1 MMQPITHVVGAGL
14 AGLSAALRLTQAGHR
29 VVIYEA
35 GPQAGGRCRS
45 YFDEPLGCRIDNGN
59 HLLMSGNDA
68 AMSYLKLIGA
78 EDTLE
83 GPAGARYP
91 FVDLETGERWSLAPN
106 RGKLPW
112 WVLVP
117 GRRVP
122 GSRALDY
129 LAGLRFRKC
138 GPDATV
144 ADLVGQDARLY
155 RRFWEPLAV
164 AALNTEAKTAAAHL
178 LWPVL
183 EETFARGAE
192 FSRPLVARDG
202 LSESFV
208 DPALAWLAQRA
219 GTLRLSTRV
228 RKIGFHGNRAVSL
241 DLGGEVV
248 GLDQGDNLVLAV
260 PPAIATTL
268 VPHLVAPT
276 EYRPIV
282 NAHFRLDARDSVAG
296 VQILGVIGGTAEWI
310 FRRGTLA
317 SVTISAASHV
327 VDEEAEALA
336 LRIWRDVAA
345 GLGLGD
351 RPLPAWRI
359 VKEKRATFAETP
371 EQVKRRPEARTFW
384 RNLALAGDWT
394 DTGLPATIEGAIR
407 SGETAAALLRS
418 A

>member
-1 MMQPITHVVGAGL
+1 MQPITHVVGAGL
-14 AGLSAALRLTQAGHR
+14 AGLSAALRLAAAGHR
-29 VVIYEA
+29 VVLYEA

-68 AMSYLKLIGA
+68 AMSYLKLVGA

-83 GPAGARYP
+83 GPADARYP
-91 FVDLETGERWSLAPN
+91 FFDRGTGERWSLAPN

-122 GSRALDY
+122 GSRARDY

-138 GPDATV
+138 GPEATV
-144 ADLVGQDARLY
+144 ADLVGSDTRLY

-183 EETFARGAE
+183 EETFARGAD

-208 DPALAWLAQRA
+208 DPALAWLGARDA
-219 GTLRLSTRV
+219 VIRLSTRV
-228 RKIGFHGNRAVSL
+228 RKIGFHGDRAVSL
-241 DLGGEVV
+241 DLGDEFV
-248 GLDQGDNLVLAV
+248 GLDQGDNLVVAV
-260 PPAIATTL
+260 PPAVATGL

-276 EYRPIV
+276 EFRPIV
-282 NAHFRLDARDSVAG
+282 NAHFRLDPADSVPG
-296 VQILGVIGGTAEWI
+296 IEILGVIGGTAEWI
-310 FRRGTLA
+310 FRRGALA
-317 SVTISAASHV
+317 SVTISAASHL
-327 VDEEAEALA
+327 VDEEADALA
-336 LRIWRDVAA
+336 PRIWADVAA
-345 GLGLGD
+345 GLKLGD
-351 RPLPAWRI
+351 RPMPAWRI

-371 EQVKRRPEARTFW
+371 EQVKRRPEAKTFW
-384 RNLALAGDWT
+384 RNMTLAGDWT

-407 SGETAAALLRS
+407 SGETAAARLIRT
-418 A
+418 

>member
-1 MMQPITHVVGAGL
+1 MQPITHIIGAGL
-14 AGLSAALRLTQAGHR
+14 AGLSAALRLTEAGHR
-29 VVIYEA
+29 VVLYEA

-68 AMSYLKLIGA
+68 ALSYLKLIGA

-83 GPAGARYP
+83 GPADARYP
-91 FVDLETGERWSLAPN
+91 FVDLGTGERWSLAPN
-106 RGKLPW
+106 EGKLPW

-122 GSRALDY
+122 GSRARDY
-129 LAGLRFRKC
+129 LGGLRFRKC

-144 ADLVGQDARLY
+144 ADLVERDKRLY

-183 EETFARGAE
+183 AETFGRGAA

-208 DPALAWLAQRA
+208 DPALAWLAQRG
-219 GTLRLSTRV
+219 GTLRLGTRV
-228 RKIGFHGNRAVSL
+228 RKIAFHGDRAVSL
-241 DLGGEVV
+241 DLGGEFV
-248 GLDQGDNLVLAV
+248 GLDQGDNLVVAV
-260 PPAIATTL
+260 PPAIAVTL
-268 VPHLVAPT
+268 VPHLTAPS

-282 NAHFRLDARDSVAG
+282 NAHFRLEETETVAG
-296 VQILGVIGGTAEWI
+296 IEILGVIGGTAEWI
-310 FRRGTLA
+310 FRRGNLV

-327 VDEEAEALA
+327 VDEEAELLA
-336 LRIWRDVAA
+336 PRIWRDVAA
-345 GLGLGD
+345 GLELGD

-371 EQVKRRPEARTFW
+371 EQVKRRPESRSFW
-384 RNLALAGDWT
+384 RNMALAGDWT

-407 SGETAAALLRS
+407 SGITAAKLLTN

>member
-1 MMQPITHVVGAGL
+1 MQPITHVVGAGL
-14 AGLSAALRLTQAGHR
+14 AGLSAALRLTEAGHR

-83 GPAGARYP
+83 GPADARYP

-122 GSRALDY
+122 GSRARDY
-129 LAGLRFRKC
+129 LGGLRFRKC

-144 ADLVGQDARLY
+144 ADLVGKDARLY

-183 EETFARGAE
+183 EETFGRGAE

-208 DPALAWLAQRA
+208 DPALAWLVQR
-219 GTLRLSTRV
+219 GGSLRLSTRV

-268 VPHLVAPT
+268 VPHLMAPT

-282 NAHFRLDARDSVAG
+282 NAHFRLDERDSVAG
-296 VQILGVIGGTAEWI
+296 IQILGVIGGTAEWI

-317 SVTISAASHV
+317 SVTISAANHV
-327 VDEEAEALA
+327 VDDEAEALA
-336 LRIWRDVAA
+336 PRIWQDVAA

-407 SGETAAALLRS
+407 SGVTAAALLRS

>member
-1 MMQPITHVVGAGL
+1 MQKTVHIIGAGISGL
-14 AGLSAALRLTQAGHR
+14 AAAVRLTNAGHK
-29 VVIYEA
+29 VHVHEA
-35 GPQAGGRCRS
+35 TQQAGGRCRS

-68 AMSYLKLIGA
+68 ALSYLKLIGA
-78 EDTLE
+78 EATLE
-83 GPAGARYP
+83 GPTGSRYP
-91 FVDLETGERWSLAPN
+91 FVDLSTGERWSLAPN
-106 RGKLPW
+106 HGKLPW

-122 GSRALDY
+122 GSRASDY
-129 LAGLRFRKC
+129 LGALRFRKC

-144 ADLVGQDARLY
+144 ADLVGRDSRLY

-183 EETFARGAE
+183 EETFARGAD

-208 DPALAWLAQRA
+208 DPALAWLIARGA
-219 GTLRLSTRV
+219 TLRLSTRV
-228 RKIGFHGNRAVSL
+228 RKIGFHGDRAVSL
-241 DLGGEVV
+241 DLGGEFV
-248 GLDQGDNLVLAV
+248 GLDQGDNLVIAV
-260 PPAIATTL
+260 PPAIATGL

-282 NAHFRLDARDSVAG
+282 NAHFRLDEADSVPG
-296 VQILGVIGGTAEWI
+296 VEILGVIGGTAEWI

-317 SVTISAASHV
+317 SVTISAANHV
-327 VDEEAEALA
+327 VDEEAEVLA
-336 LRIWRDVAA
+336 PRIWADVAA
-345 GLGLGD
+345 GLGLRD
-351 RPLPAWRI
+351 RPMPAWRI

-384 RNLALAGDWT
+384 RNLVLAGDWT

-407 SGETAAALLRS
+407 SGEMAATLLRS
-418 A
+418 G

>member
-1 MMQPITHVVGAGL
+1 MQPISHVVGAGL

-29 VVIYEA
+29 VVLYEA

-68 AMSYLKLIGA
+68 ALAYLTLIGA
-78 EDTLE
+78 QDTLE
-83 GPAGARYP
+83 GPTDARYP
-91 FVDLETGERWSLAPN
+91 FVDLSTGERWSLAPN

-112 WVLVP
+112 WVLMP

-122 GSRALDY
+122 GSRARDY
-129 LAGLRFRKC
+129 LAALRFRHC

-144 ADLVGQDARLY
+144 ADLVGTDARLY
-155 RRFWEPLAV
+155 RRFWEPIAV
-164 AALNTEAKTAAAHL
+164 AALNTEAKAAAAHL

-183 EETFARGAE
+183 EDTFGRGAD

-208 DPALAWLAQRA
+208 DPALAWLAPRGGA
-219 GTLRLSTRV
+219 LRLSTRV
-228 RKIGFHGNRAVSL
+228 RKLGFHGNRVVSL
-241 DLGGEVV
+241 DLGGEIV

-260 PPAIATTL
+260 PPSVATTL
-268 VPHLVAPT
+268 VPHLMAPN

-282 NAHFRLDARDSVAG
+282 DAHFRLDSGHAVAG
-296 VQILGVIGGTAEWI
+296 IQILGVIGGTAEWI
-310 FRRGTLA
+310 FRRGTLV
-317 SVTISAASHV
+317 SVTISAAGPV
-327 VDEEAEALA
+327 VDEDADVLA
-336 LRIWRDVAA
+336 PRIWRDVAA

-351 RPLPAWRI
+351 LPLPAWRI

-407 SGETAAALLRS
+407 SGVTAAALLRS

>member
-1 MMQPITHVVGAGL
+1 MQPITHIIGAGL

-29 VVIYEA
+29 VVLYEA

-68 AMSYLKLIGA
+68 ALGYLKLIGA

-83 GPAGARYP
+83 GPADARYP
-91 FVDLETGERWSLAPN
+91 FVDLGTGERWSLAPN
-106 RGKLPW
+106 PGKLPW

-122 GSRALDY
+122 GSRAWDY

-144 ADLVGQDARLY
+144 ADLVGRDSRLY

-183 EETFARGAE
+183 EETFGRGAD

-208 DPALAWLAQRA
+208 DPALAWLAARG
-219 GTLRLSTRV
+219 GTLRLGTRA

-241 DLGGEVV
+241 DLGGEFV
-248 GLDQGDNLVLAV
+248 GLDQGDNLVVAV
-260 PPAIATTL
+260 PPAVAVTL
-268 VPHLVAPT
+268 VPHLTVPT

-282 NAHFRLDARDSVAG
+282 NAHFRLDEDQSVPG
-296 VQILGVIGGTAEWI
+296 IEILGVIGGTAEWI
-310 FRRGTLA
+310 FRRGNLA

-327 VDEEAEALA
+327 VDEEAETLA
-336 LRIWRDVAA
+336 PRIWRDVAA
-345 GLGLGD
+345 GLGFGD
-351 RPLPAWRI
+351 RPLPPWRI

-371 EQVKRRPEARTFW
+371 EQVRRRPESRTFW
-384 RNLALAGDWT
+384 HNMALAGDWT

-407 SGETAAALLRS
+407 SGMTAASLLTS

>member
-1 MMQPITHVVGAGL
+1 MQPITHVIGAGL
-14 AGLSAALRLTQAGHR
+14 AGLSAALRLTEAGHR

-68 AMSYLKLIGA
+68 ALSYLKLIGA

-83 GPAGARYP
+83 GPASGRYP
-91 FVDLETGERWSLAPN
+91 FFDRGTGERWNLAPN

-122 GSRALDY
+122 GSRAGDY
-129 LAGLRFRKC
+129 LAALRFRKC

-144 ADLVGQDARLY
+144 ADLVGQDTRLY

-183 EETFARGAE
+183 EETFARGAD

-208 DPALAWLAQRA
+208 DPALAWLEQRGA
-219 GTLRLSTRV
+219 TLRLSTRV
-228 RKIGFHGNRAVSL
+228 RKIGFHGDRVVSL
-241 DLGGEVV
+241 DLGSDFV
-248 GLDQGDNLVLAV
+248 GLDQGDNLVVAV
-260 PPAIATTL
+260 PPAVATGL
-268 VPHLVAPT
+268 VPHLVTPT
-276 EYRPIV
+276 EFRPIV
-282 NAHFRLDARDSVAG
+282 NAHFRLDERDAVPG
-296 VQILGVIGGTAEWI
+296 VEILGVIGGTAEWI
-310 FRRGTLA
+310 FRRGPLA

-327 VDEEAEALA
+327 VDEDADALA
-336 LRIWRDVAA
+336 PRIWADVAA
-345 GLGLGD
+345 GLALGE
-351 RPLPAWRI
+351 RPMPAWRI

-371 EQVKRRPEARTFW
+371 DQVKRRPEAKTFW

-407 SGETAAALLRS
+407 SGEKAAAQLRS
-418 A
+418 T

>member
-1 MMQPITHVVGAGL
+1 MQPITHILGAGL

-29 VVIYEA
+29 VVLYEA

-68 AMSYLKLIGA
+68 ALGYLKLIGA

-83 GPAGARYP
+83 GPADARYP
-91 FVDLETGERWSLAPN
+91 FVDLGTGERWSLAPN
-106 RGKLPW
+106 PGKLPW

-122 GSRALDY
+122 GSRATDY
-129 LAGLRFRKC
+129 LAALRFRKC

-144 ADLVGQDARLY
+144 ADLVGQDSRLY

-183 EETFARGAE
+183 EETFGRGAE

-208 DPALAWLAQRA
+208 DPALAWLEARG
-219 GTLRLSTRV
+219 GTLRLGTRV

-241 DLGGEVV
+241 DLGGEFV
-248 GLDQGDNLVLAV
+248 GLDQGDNLVVAV
-260 PPAIATTL
+260 PPAVAVTL
-268 VPHLVAPT
+268 VPHLVVPT

-282 NAHFRLDARDSVAG
+282 NAHFRLDQDQSVPG
-296 VQILGVIGGTAEWI
+296 VEILGVIGGTAEWI
-310 FRRGTLA
+310 FRRGNLA

-336 LRIWRDVAA
+336 PRIWRDVAA
-345 GLGLGD
+345 GLGFGD

-371 EQVKRRPEARTFW
+371 EQVRRRPESRTFW
-384 RNLALAGDWT
+384 HNMALAGDWT

-407 SGETAAALLRS
+407 SGITAASLLTS

>member
-1 MMQPITHVVGAGL
+1 MQPITHVIGAGL
-14 AGLSAALRLTQAGHR
+14 AGLSAALRLTLAGHR

-68 AMSYLKLIGA
+68 ALSYLKLIGA

-83 GPAGARYP
+83 GPADARYP
-91 FVDLETGERWSLAPN
+91 FVDLSTGERWSLAPN

-122 GSRALDY
+122 GSRAGDY
-129 LAGLRFRKC
+129 LAALRFRKC

-144 ADLVGQDARLY
+144 ADLVGDDTRLY

-183 EETFARGAE
+183 EETFARGAD

-208 DPALAWLAQRA
+208 DPALAWLAARGGA
-219 GTLRLSTRV
+219 LRLSTRV
-228 RKIGFHGNRAVSL
+228 RKIGFHGDRAVSL
-241 DLGGEVV
+241 DLGDEFV
-248 GLDQGDNLVLAV
+248 GLDQGDNLVVAV
-260 PPAIATTL
+260 PPAIATGL

-282 NAHFRLDARDSVAG
+282 NAHFRLDEADSVPG
-296 VQILGVIGGTAEWI
+296 VEILGVIGGTAEWI

-317 SVTISAASHV
+317 SVTISAANHV
-327 VDEEAEALA
+327 VDEEAEVLA
-336 LRIWRDVAA
+336 PRIWADVAA
-345 GLGLGD
+345 GLRLRD
-351 RPLPAWRI
+351 RPMPAWRI

-407 SGETAAALLRS
+407 SGEMAATLLRS